1 MTPDEY
7 ATRRL
12 DLEREMQRDLT
23 LLDDLRDAEA
33 AIERVRAALAEI
45 DCDDPGIPYVVER
58 IRGALGEAP

>member
-1 MTPDEY
+1 MSPDEY
-7 ATRRL
+7 AERKL